1 MSISEKIK
9 AFNNKIQQMKAQC
22 DLDRQSAKTS
32 ALSSGNI
39 SKKEFLTDKD
49 GLSEKDQLEAAA
61 GF

>member
-22 DLDRQSAKTS
+22 DLDRQSVKTS

-49 GLSEKDQLEAAA
+49 GFSEKD
-61 GF
+61 